1 MFITSLL
8 WRHNGRDGVSN
19 HQPHDCL
26 LNRSFRRRSK
36 KTSELRVTG
45 LCAGNSPV
53 TGELPAQ
60 MASNAEN
67 VSIWWRH
74 HVFVFAGNIIVHLA
88 NTSGAFI
95 LHQAM
100 QRRGILQGPLLLTW
114 INFNPIM
121 PTKMW
126 DTVIYPFPNFNGAT
140 VEVWDSISNFIP
152 HFIMDIITY
161 SCWESIHVSK
171 RAPGRE
177 VERVLIV
184 CLQIILVPQWFS
196 CENLGTIFWVI
207 SVISYQCSQ
216 GHLGVFLYPICIH
229 PSALFPMRLNTELRR
244 GLKGL
249 LRTNSWYSGNR
260 GEMHCPRATNQRHAI
275 WLQHDHQSLKRWN
288 EKLVM
293 LTKCSSETDVSV
305 TNFLPNLHMKSFW

>member
-1 MFITSLL
+1 MESQTVLFHSYDGFHPFYRCTIACISVPGTIRVPEYLSTSTSTSTGILTLELTSTNNVRVPEIQYSSTASTSTGNNYVFITSLL
-8 WRHNGRDGVSN
+8 WLMWRPNGCDGVSN

-53 TGELPAQ
+53 TGEFPAQ

-74 HVFVFAGNIIVHLA
+74 HDFVFAGNIIVHLA

-126 DTVIYPFPNFNGAT
+126 D
-140 VEVWDSISNFIP
+140 
-152 HFIMDIITY
+152 
-161 SCWESIHVSK
+161 
-171 RAPGRE
+171 
-177 VERVLIV
+177 
-184 CLQIILVPQWFS
+184 
-196 CENLGTIFWVI
+196 
-207 SVISYQCSQ
+207 
-216 GHLGVFLYPICIH
+216 
-229 PSALFPMRLNTELRR
+229 
-244 GLKGL
+244 
-249 LRTNSWYSGNR
+249 
-260 GEMHCPRATNQRHAI
+260 
-275 WLQHDHQSLKRWN
+275 
-288 EKLVM
+288 
-293 LTKCSSETDVSV
+293 
-305 TNFLPNLHMKSFW
+305 